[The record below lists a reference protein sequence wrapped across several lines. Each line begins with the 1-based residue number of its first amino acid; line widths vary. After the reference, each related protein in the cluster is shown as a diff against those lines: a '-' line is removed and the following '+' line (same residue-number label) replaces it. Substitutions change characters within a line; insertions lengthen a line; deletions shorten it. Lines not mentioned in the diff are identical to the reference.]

1 MYDHHG
7 RGGNVF
13 GAFLFGGLVGA
24 ILGLLFAPRSG
35 KETREI
41 LADRGQEY
49 LDEAKDTYGDG
60 RERLV
65 EAYSTAKDVVSV
77 KAVEYK
83 DRVGEVA
90 EVVKEKIDEG
100 STVVRAKVT
109 ELGKEAR
116 AGIKSGAEA
125 AKGAVDV
132 TGEKAKDALG
142 FVAEKTG
149 EPMAAPVEPGV

>member
-35 KETREI
+35 RETREI
-41 LADRGQEY
+41 LVDRGQEY
-49 LDEAKDTYGDG
+49 LDEAKGTYDDG
-60 RERLV
+60 REKLV
-65 EAYSTAKDVVSV
+65 EAYSTAKDVVAD

-83 DRVGEVA
+83 GRVGEVA
-90 EVVKEKIDEG
+90 DVVKEKIDEG
-100 STVVRAKVT
+100 SQVVRAKVT

-125 AKGAVDV
+125 AKSAVDV
-132 TGEKAKDALG
+132 TGDKAKDALE
-142 FVAEKTG
+142 FVAEKTAESG
-149 EPMAAPVEPGV
+149 AAPAEPVL

>member
-1 MYDHHG
+1 MYDHHR

-35 KETREI
+35 RETREI
-41 LADRGQEY
+41 LVERGQEY

-60 RERLV
+60 REKLV
-65 EAYSTAKDVVSV
+65 EVYSTAKGVVGE

-90 EVVKEKIDEG
+90 DVVKEKIDEG
-100 STVVRAKVT
+100 SHVVRSKVT

-125 AKGAVDV
+125 AKSAVDV
-132 TGEKAKDALG
+132 TGEKAKDALE

-149 EPMAAPVEPGV
+149 DPSAAPVEPVL